1 MLLLLHGLHGL
12 LLLLDKTF
20 LLGKLLLK
28 VLIRLLKLFQRQSS
42 LAALFLPFA
51 STQPGRLSVFQQTV
65 LFGREVLAQGD
76 DLGFG
81 DHFDVEGEVS
91 TSHNVG
97 VLIIDL

>member
-12 LLLLDKTF
+12 LLLLDETF
-20 LLGKLLLK
+20 LLAQLLLK
-28 VLIRLLKLFQRQSS
+28 VLIRLLKLFQRLSR
-42 LAALFLPFA
+42 LAALFFSFA
-51 STQPGRLSVFQQTV
+51 STQPGCLSIFQQTV

-91 TSHNVG
+91 TSHYVG
-97 VLIIDL
+97 VLVVVF